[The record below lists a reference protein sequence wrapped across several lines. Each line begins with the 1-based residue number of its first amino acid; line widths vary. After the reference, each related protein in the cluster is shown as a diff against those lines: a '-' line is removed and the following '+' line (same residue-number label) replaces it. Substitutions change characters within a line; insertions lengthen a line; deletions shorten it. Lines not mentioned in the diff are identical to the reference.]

1 MASTIRDFAGQE
13 TVSIADLYT
22 QVRARTME
30 IVAPLE
36 IEDYV
41 IQTADFMSPP
51 RWHIGHTSWFFE
63 TVLQAHKPGYR
74 VYSDDFLFYFNSY
87 YEGFGE
93 RIERP
98 KRGTKSR
105 PTVKETVAYRNHI
118 DEQVLSLLQSL
129 DTLPNAETVRSLVR
143 LGLEHEM
150 QHQELLVYDIK
161 HLLCDQF
168 DAPLKPLPKSPIKI
182 EGMAEIEGGLFR
194 LGYERAQSP
203 RSRDFAFDN
212 EKPAHQVFLHD
223 FAIDKAP
230 ASNGDFLE
238 FINEGAYQN

>member
-1 MASTIRDFAGQE
+1 MASTIRDFSAPQ
-13 TVSIADLYT
+13 TVSIAELYK
-22 QVRARTME
+22 QVRARTMQ

-41 IQTADFMSPP
+41 IQTAEFMSPP

-63 TVLQAHKPGYR
+63 TVLQQHKPGYR
-74 VYSDDFLFYFNSY
+74 VYSEDFLFYFNSY

-105 PTVKETVAYRNHI
+105 PTVKETVAYRRHI
-118 DEQVLSLLQSL
+118 DEQMLGILESPESLRAAPTVL
-129 DTLPNAETVRSLVR
+129 SLVR

-168 DAPLKPLPKSPIKI
+168 DAPLKPSLKSSSKV
-182 EGMAEIEGGLFR
+182 EGMAEIEG
-194 LGYERAQSP
+194 
-203 RSRDFAFDN
+203 
-212 EKPAHQVFLHD
+212 
-223 FAIDKAP
+223 
-230 ASNGDFLE
+230 
-238 FINEGAYQN
+238 

>member
-1 MASTIRDFAGQE
+1 MASSIEEMPSTQVRS
-13 TVSIADLYT
+13 VSELFKH
-22 QVRARTME
+22 VRARTMQ

-41 IQTADFMSPP
+41 IQTAEFMSPP

-63 TVLQAHKPGYR
+63 TVLEAHKPGYR
-74 VYSDDFLFYFNSY
+74 VYSEDFLFYFNSY
-87 YEGFGE
+87 YEGFGV

-105 PTVKETVAYRNHI
+105 PTVKETIAYRNHI
-118 DEQVLSLLQSL
+118 DEQVLALLQL
-129 DTLPNAETVRSLVR
+129 PERLPNAEIVLSLVR

-168 DAPLKPLPKSPIKI
+168 DAPIKPLPTSQSKV
-182 EGMAEIEGGLFR
+182 EGM
-194 LGYERAQSP
+194 
-203 RSRDFAFDN
+203 
-212 EKPAHQVFLHD
+212 
-223 FAIDKAP
+223 
-230 ASNGDFLE
+230 
-238 FINEGAYQN
+238 

>member
-1 MASTIRDFAGQE
+1 MASTIREISGPDTA
-13 TVSIADLYT
+13 SLADLYR
-22 QVRARTME
+22 QVRARTMQ

-41 IQTADFMSPP
+41 IQTAEFMSPP

-118 DEQVLSLLQSL
+118 DEQVLSLLSL
-129 DTLPNAETVRSLVR
+129 RNLPNEQTLLSLVR
-143 LGLEHEM
+143 LGLEHE
-150 QHQELLVYDIK
+150 
-161 HLLCDQF
+161 
-168 DAPLKPLPKSPIKI
+168 
-182 EGMAEIEGGLFR
+182 
-194 LGYERAQSP
+194 
-203 RSRDFAFDN
+203 
-212 EKPAHQVFLHD
+212 
-223 FAIDKAP
+223 
-230 ASNGDFLE
+230 
-238 FINEGAYQN
+238 